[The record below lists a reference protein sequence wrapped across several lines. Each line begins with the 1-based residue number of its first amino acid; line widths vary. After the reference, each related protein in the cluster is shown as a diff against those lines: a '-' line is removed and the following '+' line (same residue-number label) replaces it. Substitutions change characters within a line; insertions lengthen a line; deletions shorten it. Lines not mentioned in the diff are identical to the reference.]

1 MNRIL
6 KAFNFIYK
14 FGFKALPER
23 VYGEYLLRT
32 GKAPVVKPPEP
43 APVSPPVSV
52 HQLLRDRF
60 SYLSP
65 LRVFSSPGLPER
77 RLNLVTDSIN
87 SGSLFGGV
95 GTSLILSSL
104 LARRWNAGLR
114 IITRTQ
120 NSDKRNFEQVLGPNH
135 ISIPESVE
143 FVFADIKHPAVEI
156 PVSDGDVFLTTSWWT
171 TWSVKQAINPRKILY
186 LLQEDE
192 RAFFPFGDDHL
203 MASEVMQDPAI
214 QVIVNSKMLA
224 DHLIAE
230 GFETV
235 RQTGLWFEPA
245 WSQDVFFFNPL
256 LPKARKNFFFYARPN
271 NIRNLFFRGIEVIEG
286 AIVKGILNPS
296 EWDFYF
302 AGREIPNL
310 TLNGISPKR
319 FENLAWA
326 DYGALVRKMD
336 LGLCLMYTP
345 HPSYPPLDMAASGA
359 VAVTNRFGAK
369 KNLDQYS
376 ENILCRDVGVE
387 SLIQGIAEG
396 VQLASDPETRLK
408 HYQNNHISRDWNASF
423 EDVLRRLERWPFD
436 VHP

>member
-6 KAFNFIYK
+6 KAFNFISK
-14 FGFKALPER
+14 FGLKALPER
-23 VYGEYLLRT
+23 LYGEYLLRA
-32 GKAPVVKPPEP
+32 GKSPAVKPPEP
-43 APVSPPVSV
+43 APLPLPVTV
-52 HQLLRDRF
+52 HQLVRDRF

-65 LRVFSSPGLPER
+65 LRVFTTPGLPER

-95 GTSLILSSL
+95 GTSLILSAL

-120 NSDKRNFEQVLGPNH
+120 NSDKRNFEQVLGPNR
-135 ISIPESVE
+135 IPIPEAVE
-143 FVFADIKHPAVEI
+143 FVFADIKDPACEI

-171 TWSVKQAINPRKILY
+171 TWSVKQAINPARILY

-203 MASEVMQDPAI
+203 MASDVMADPAI
-214 QVIVNSKMLA
+214 QIIVNSKMLA
-224 DHLIAE
+224 DHLIAD
-230 GFETV
+230 GFENV

-245 WSQDVFFFNPL
+245 WSQDVFYFDPN
-256 LPKARKNFFFYARPN
+256 LPKPKKNFFFYARPN

-286 AIVKGILNPS
+286 AMVKGILAPS

-302 AGREIPNL
+302 VGREIPNL
-310 TLNGISPKR
+310 ALNGVSPIR

-345 HPSYPPLDMAASGA
+345 HPSYPPLDLAASGA
-359 VAVTNRFGAK
+359 VAVTNRFGEK

-376 ENILCRDVGVE
+376 ENILCRDIGVE
-387 SLIQGIAEG
+387 SLIQGLAEG
-396 VQLASDPETRLK
+396 VQLASDPQTRLS
-408 HYQNNHISRDWNASF
+408 HYQNNHISRDWAASF